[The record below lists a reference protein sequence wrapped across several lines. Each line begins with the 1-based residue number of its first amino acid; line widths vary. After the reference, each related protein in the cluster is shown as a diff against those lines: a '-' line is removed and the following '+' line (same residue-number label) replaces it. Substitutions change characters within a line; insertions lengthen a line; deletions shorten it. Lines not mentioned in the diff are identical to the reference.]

1 MALLIKKFGG
11 TSVEDITKIKA
22 IAQSIIQSKEA

>member
-11 TSVEDITKIKA
+11 TSVGDTKKA
-22 IAQSIIQSKEA
+22 LEVLHNEFELNK